1 MTKKRQ
7 WAGILNILCG
17 SLTFPLCFGIGIMY
31 NIIMMIEDSTQT
43 LQQLLV
49 SFIILC
55 TMSAP
60 ILSIIIGKKLL
71 FPKSKRPNN
80 CVTIMIN
87 ILFKCAV
94 IAILFDLL
102 CDTFKTMGVN
112 ELILIPL
119 IIFLVSILLDILVLF
134 EERKKAKELK

>member
-17 SLTFPLCFGIGIMY
+17 SLTLPLCFGVVLLY
-31 NIIMMIEDSTQT
+31 SIIMMIENGTQT
-43 LQQLLV
+43 LHH
-49 SFIILC
+49 ILIALIFFC
-55 TMSAP
+55 GIGVP
-60 ILSIIIGKKLL
+60 IFSIIVGRDLL

-87 ILFKCAV
+87 MLFKCAV

>member
-17 SLTFPLCFGIGIMY
+17 SLTLPLCFGIGIMY

-60 ILSIIIGKKLL
+60 ILSIIIGKELL
-71 FPKSKRPNN
+71 FPKSEKFKNK
-80 CVTIMIN
+80 TGIIIN
-87 ILFKCAV
+87 ILFKCVLVAMLV
-94 IAILFDLL
+94 YTFYDTLIDGLALF
-102 CDTFKTMGVN
+102 
-112 ELILIPL
+112 IPSL

-134 EERKKAKELK
+134 EERKRRRN

>member
-17 SLTFPLCFGIGIMY
+17 SLTLPLCFGIGIMY

-60 ILSIIIGKKLL
+60 ILSIIIGKELL
-71 FPKSKRPNN
+71 FPKSEKFKNK
-80 CVTIMIN
+80 TGIIIN
-87 ILFKCAV
+87 ILFKCVLVAMLV
-94 IAILFDLL
+94 YTFYDTLIDGLALF
-102 CDTFKTMGVN
+102 
-112 ELILIPL
+112 IPSL

>member
-17 SLTFPLCFGIGIMY
+17 SLILPLCFGIGIMY

-60 ILSIIIGKKLL
+60 ILSIIIGKELL
-71 FPKSKRPNN
+71 FPKSEKFKNK
-80 CVTIMIN
+80 TGIIIN
-87 ILFKCAV
+87 ILFKCVLVAMLV
-94 IAILFDLL
+94 YTFYDTLIDGLALF
-102 CDTFKTMGVN
+102 
-112 ELILIPL
+112 IPSL

>member
-17 SLTFPLCFGIGIMY
+17 SLILPLCFGIGIMY

-60 ILSIIIGKKLL
+60 ILSIIIGKELL
-71 FPKSKRPNN
+71 FPKSEKFKNK
-80 CVTIMIN
+80 TGIIIN
-87 ILFKCAV
+87 ILFKCVLVAMLV
-94 IAILFDLL
+94 YTFYDTLIDGRALF
-102 CDTFKTMGVN
+102 
-112 ELILIPL
+112 IPSL

>member
-17 SLTFPLCFGIGIMY
+17 SLILPLCFGIGIMY

-55 TMSAP
+55 AMSAP
-60 ILSIIIGKKLL
+60 ILSIIIGKELL
-71 FPKSKRPNN
+71 FPKSEKFKNK
-80 CVTIMIN
+80 TGIIIN

>member
-17 SLTFPLCFGIGIMY
+17 SLTLPLCFGIGIMY
-31 NIIMMIEDSTQT
+31 NIIIMIEDSTQT

-49 SFIILC
+49 SFINK
-55 TMSAP
+55 TG
-60 ILSIIIGKKLL
+60 II
-71 FPKSKRPNN
+71 
-80 CVTIMIN
+80 IN

-94 IAILFDLL
+94 IAILFDFL

>member
-17 SLTFPLCFGIGIMY
+17 SLTLPLCFGIGIMY
-31 NIIMMIEDSTQT
+31 NIIIMIEDSTQT

>member
-17 SLTFPLCFGIGIMY
+17 SLTLPLCFGIGIMY

-55 TMSAP
+55 AMSAP

-134 EERKKAKELK
+134 EERKKAKE